1 MLALAILSTIA
12 MELTLI
18 WSLDNIIKHHLIVLS
33 IFTLIVS
40 AGLMLFFEGGLY
52 LLPLTIIFF
61 LGQKY
66 RQTSLMLIGIV
77 F

>member
-1 MLALAILSTIA
+1 MALAILSTIA

-52 LLPLTIIFF
+52 LLPLAIIFF